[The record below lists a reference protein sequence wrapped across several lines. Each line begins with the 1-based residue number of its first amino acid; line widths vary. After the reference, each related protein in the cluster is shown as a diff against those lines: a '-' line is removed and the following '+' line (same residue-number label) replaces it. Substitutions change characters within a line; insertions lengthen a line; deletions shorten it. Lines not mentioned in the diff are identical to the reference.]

1 MSFTLTNLTIV
12 TNNIKA
18 GEVPSLWNFYNED
31 NDAVTATDYFTC
43 ERLSVGDIIDVFN
56 GASTAPIRYRVSA
69 KSSDTFSATVT
80 ELAAQDLNAQA
91 IELQTFVAQIAVEA
105 STDTL
110 LTQVVTSAAN
120 TTSTFTAGT
129 VAAQN
134 SYITLTKAAVDGTY
148 VILTTTTTL
157 PAGLAAATAY
167 YMVNSTSNKCQLSL
181 THGGAAVTITDA
193 GTGTHTATAQSN
205 QVMLADG
212 VEGQRKII
220 KIKTDGGV
228 DCVVVPENFLDVA
241 GIATGAD
248 ALDSISLLFSNG
260 SWNVLENTGYTLSAF
275 TVT

>member
-12 TNNIKA
+12 TNNIKV
-18 GEVPSLWNFYNED
+18 GEVPSLWNYYNEA
-31 NDAVTATDYFTC
+31 NDAVAASEYFNC
-43 ERLSVGDIIDVFN
+43 ERLSVGDIIDVFS
-56 GASTAPIRYRVSA
+56 GASTAAIRYRVSA
-69 KSSDTFSATVT
+69 KSTDTFSATVI
-80 ELAAQDLNAQA
+80 ELAAQDLSVQA

-120 TTSTFTAGT
+120 TTSTFTTSAT
-129 VAAQN
+129 AQ

-148 VILTTTTTL
+148 VILTTATTL

-167 YMVNSTSNKCQLSL
+167 YMVDSSGKKCRLSL
-181 THGGAAVTITDA
+181 THGGAAVSITDA
-193 GTGTHTATAQSN
+193 GTGVHTATAQKN

-220 KIKTDGGV
+220 KVKTDGGV
-228 DCVVVPENFLDVA
+228 DCVIVPNNFLDVA

-248 ALDSISLLFSNG
+248 ALDSLYLLFSNG
-260 SWNVLENTGYTLSAF
+260 SWNVLDNTGYTLSAF
-275 TVT
+275 TET